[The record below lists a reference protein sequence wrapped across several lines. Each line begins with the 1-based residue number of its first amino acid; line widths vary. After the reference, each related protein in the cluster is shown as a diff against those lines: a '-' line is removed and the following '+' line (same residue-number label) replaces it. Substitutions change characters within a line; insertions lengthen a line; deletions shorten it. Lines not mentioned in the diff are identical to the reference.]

1 MHRKIRVL
9 LLPIAIAVL
18 GLLGSCSLEEGRGD
32 SKIVPILL
40 ARVRSTMATDTLARL
55 EEAEVPQRDPIGLAQ
70 RLRKAGEIPLIVREV
85 PYTVRVGDK
94 ELFWAL
100 NLDTNEYIQVTAVLQ
115 HITPHLYVWVEE
127 GAQVDLEALRA
138 SAERFETDTY
148 PTTRRYFG
156 DEWSPGVD
164 GDIHLNILHARG
176 LGGGTAA
183 YFSSSDEF
191 SRLAHP
197 YSNER
202 EMFYA
207 NLDGVTLGSSYYDGV
222 LAHEF
227 QHMIHWQLDRNEEL
241 WLNEGFSK
249 LATYLNGYDPGSS
262 EQFFL
267 ARPDLQLNSFSYG
280 DEDSNA
286 HYGAAYLFALYFL
299 DRFGEEATRALVA
312 HAANGPAGI
321 DSVLDQLGENLDF
334 ETLFADWAA
343 ALYLDNPALRD
354 GRYGF
359 LSVDIDRP
367 ALAAEFSSYPVEVTD
382 TTVHQF
388 ASDYIRLAGTEPVTV
403 IFTGTQQVPLIGT
416 PPHGGASLWWSNRGD
431 DIDTTLTR
439 RFDFTGLRTV
449 TLDYWLWY
457 DVEEDWD
464 YAYLEVSSDDGRT
477 WDTIQTAHTSEENP
491 AGNNYGHG
499 YTGRSGGEDTPQ
511 WIHEQVDLSAYA
523 GQSVLIRFEYITDGA
538 IHHPGLA
545 LDDFSIPELG
555 CQDGFEAHDPAW
567 QGAGFV
573 RSSNVLPQ
581 RFALQLIELGAK
593 PRVRELPLNDLGHAR
608 WRIPLN
614 QEMDEAILIISG
626 VTPVTL
632 ETASYAFQVVPD

>member
-1 MHRKIRVL
+1 MYRKISVL
-9 LLPIAIAVL
+9 FLPVAIAVL
-18 GLLGSCSLEEGRGD
+18 GLLSSCSLEEGTGD
-32 SKIVPILL
+32 LIVPILL
-40 ARVRSTMATDTLARL
+40 AKVRSSMATDTLARL
-55 EEAEVPQRDPIGLAQ
+55 EEVEVPQRDPIGLAQ

-85 PYTVRVGDK
+85 PYTIQVGDQ

-115 HITPHLYVWVEE
+115 HITPRLYVWVEE
-127 GAQVDLEALRA
+127 GAEVDLEALRA

-164 GDIHLNILHARG
+164 GDVHLNILHARG

-183 YFSSSDEF
+183 YFSSADEF

-207 NLDGVTLGSSYYDGV
+207 NLDVVTLGSSYYDGV

-249 LATYLNGYDPGSS
+249 LATYVNGYDPGSS
-262 EQFFL
+262 EGFFL
-267 ARPDLQLNSFSYG
+267 ARPDLQLNAFSYG

-343 ALYLDNPALRD
+343 ALYLDNPGLRD

-359 LSVDIDRP
+359 RSVDLDRP
-367 ALAAEFSSYPVEVTD
+367 ALAAEFTSYPVEVTD
-382 TTVHQF
+382 ATVHQF

-403 IFTGTQQVPLIGT
+403 IFTGTQGVSLIGT
-416 PPHGGASLWWSNRGD
+416 SPHGGASLWWSNRGD
-431 DIDTTLTR
+431 DIDTTLTCS
-439 RFDFTGLRTV
+439 FDFTGLRTV

-457 DVEEDWD
+457 DIEEDWD

-477 WDTIQTAHTSEENP
+477 WDTVQTAHTSEENP

-499 YTGRSGGEDTPQ
+499 YTGRSGGANTPQ
-511 WIHEQVDLSAYA
+511 WIHEQVDLGAYA
-523 GQSVLIRFEYITDGA
+523 GRSVLIRFEYITDGA
-538 IHHPGLA
+538 IHHSGLA
-545 LDDFSIPELG
+545 LDDFSIPELAY
-555 CQDGFEAHDPAW
+555 QDGFEAHDPAW
-567 QGAGFV
+567 EGAGFV
-573 RSSNVLPQ
+573 RSNNMLPQ
-581 RFALQLIELGAK
+581 RFALQLIELGPK
-593 PRVRELPLNDLGHAR
+593 PRVRELPLNELGHGR
-608 WRIPLN
+608 WRVPLN
-614 QEMDEAILIISG
+614 REMDEAILIISG

-632 ETASYAFQVVPD
+632 EIASYAFQVVPD